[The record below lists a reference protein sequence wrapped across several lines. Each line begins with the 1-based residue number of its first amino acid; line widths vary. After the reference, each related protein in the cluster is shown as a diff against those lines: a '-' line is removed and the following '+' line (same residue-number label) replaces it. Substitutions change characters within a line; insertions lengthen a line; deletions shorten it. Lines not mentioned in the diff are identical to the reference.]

1 MTIRLPVGHEAP
13 PAGDLAMDSPDDL
26 GRLARRDVAVFVA
39 GTAAAAVGIVLFAV
53 SRAGLVREHAAAA
66 VVLILAFVVCIPC
79 LAWWT
84 AGPPKL
90 LRSRLLVL
98 VPVFLLA
105 GPALA
110 SLLVLGA
117 TVTGASLVTG
127 LAVVVGLILGVM
139 LGPRRRA

>member
-1 MTIRLPVGHEAP
+1 MHPGE
-13 PAGDLAMDSPDDL
+13 DL

-53 SRAGLVREHAAAA
+53 SRAGLVREHAAAI
-66 VVLILAFVVCIPC
+66 VVLIVAMAVCLPS
-79 LAWWT
+79 LAWWS
-84 AGPPKL
+84 AGPVRL
-90 LRSRLLVL
+90 LRSRIMVL

-117 TVTGASLVTG
+117 TVTGACLVT
-127 LAVVVGLILGVM
+127 ASAIVVGVCFGFLLS
-139 LGPRRRA
+139 RTR